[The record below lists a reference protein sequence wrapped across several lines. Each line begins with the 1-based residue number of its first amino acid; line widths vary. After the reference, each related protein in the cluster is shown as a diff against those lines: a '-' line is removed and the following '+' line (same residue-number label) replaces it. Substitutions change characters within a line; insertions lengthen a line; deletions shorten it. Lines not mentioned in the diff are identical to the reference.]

1 MNKRFTSYNDLVKEK
16 QQLEVL
22 LQAQKQ
28 VIRADFRDLKD
39 QLQPVRDVLAGL
51 KKFTTKDKTSL
62 LLTMGSDIAINA
74 LVKNFILSKAGWF
87 ARTVV
92 PYFLKN
98 YSSHFF
104 AEQKE
109 KWLDKLAAWIG
120 HRNGKEEKREKEK
133 EQQEG
138 EDIL

>member
-1 MNKRFTSYNDLVKEK
+1 
-16 QQLEVL
+16 
-22 LQAQKQ
+22 
-28 VIRADFRDLKD
+28 
-39 QLQPVRDVLAGL
+39 VLAGF

-87 ARTVV
+87 VRTVV

-109 KWLDKLAAWIG
+109 KWLDKLAAWVS
-120 HRNGKEEKREKEK
+120 HRNGKEENREKEK
-133 EQQEG
+133 EQREG
-138 EDIL
+138 DDIL

>member
-1 MNKRFTSYNDLVKEK
+1 MNKRFSSYDELIEEK

-28 VIRADFRDLKD
+28 LIRADFRDLKE
-39 QLQPVRDVLAGL
+39 QLQPVRDVLAGF

-87 ARTVV
+87 VRTVV

-109 KWLDKLAAWIG
+109 KWLDKLAAWVS
-120 HRNGKEEKREKEK
+120 HRNGKEENREKEK
-133 EQQEG
+133 EQREG
-138 EDIL
+138 DDIL